1 MSITLWRQLL
11 QSVERIYEVATFN
24 FLYSRFYI
32 KLKVE
37 LDVEL
42 LEKRFFVEHT
52 LKRIESFML

>member
-1 MSITLWRQLL
+1 MSITLWGQLL

-42 LEKRFFVEHT
+42 LREAVFC
-52 LKRIESFML
+52 